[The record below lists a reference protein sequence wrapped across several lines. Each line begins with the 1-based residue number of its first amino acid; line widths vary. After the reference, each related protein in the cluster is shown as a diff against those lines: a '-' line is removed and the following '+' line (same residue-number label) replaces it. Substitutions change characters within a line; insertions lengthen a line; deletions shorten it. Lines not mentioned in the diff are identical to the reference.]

1 MHYIPGMRLRVPEH
15 IEIVGMDEA
24 DMGEFAYDYV
34 GIELELKSN
43 YVNHKESQEF
53 LKPRSPIGIAA

>member
-1 MHYIPGMRLRVPEH
+1 MHYIPGLRLRVPEH
-15 IEIVGMDEA
+15 TEVVGMDEA

-43 YVNHKESQEF
+43 FVNRKESQEF
-53 LKPRSPIGIAA
+53 LKPHSPIGMAS